1 MDRKAFLLQRRL
13 RYMLLLFVVFLAL
26 FGIFDLIVYA
36 VAEGALYEDV
46 DRQMEHAAQAI
57 ESNVDGA
64 VENFQN
70 GKNIVYTDR
79 GSYVITYRIFLLL
92 RDRQGNILNAEYL
105 SSFDYMLNVGFQAGA
120 HGMQTESVERN
131 SFVLYYRTYTLA
143 VTTSAGETFYVQMTT
158 DSTEIEA
165 SLAIILRVLVQC
177 TLAAMLLVLIVGFI
191 SYASHELRSPL
202 AVIHS
207 SLELLLDT
215 PGARIIERS
224 DLIMNSLTETSRLRK
239 MASNLLEMVQ
249 LQAAEMTTHRENIQ
263 LDQMVGDFI
272 EPFRYQAEAA
282 GKTMACTLQHGLD
295 IQADRQLLT
304 ELLAI
309 LLENA
314 LKYTEPGDSI
324 RVSAQMAD
332 GKAVLAVSDTGVGIK
347 DEALGKIFTRFYR
360 EERQQSK
367 ADGSGLGL
375 YIASLIVT
383 RHGGRITAAHNRP
396 KGTTFAVTLP
406 VREKG
411 KA

>member
-165 SLAIILRVLVQC
+165 
-177 TLAAMLLVLIVGFI
+177 
-191 SYASHELRSPL
+191 
-202 AVIHS
+202 
-207 SLELLLDT
+207 
-215 PGARIIERS
+215 
-224 DLIMNSLTETSRLRK
+224 
-239 MASNLLEMVQ
+239 
-249 LQAAEMTTHRENIQ
+249 
-263 LDQMVGDFI
+263 
-272 EPFRYQAEAA
+272 
-282 GKTMACTLQHGLD
+282 
-295 IQADRQLLT
+295 
-304 ELLAI
+304 
-309 LLENA
+309 
-314 LKYTEPGDSI
+314 
-324 RVSAQMAD
+324 
-332 GKAVLAVSDTGVGIK
+332 
-347 DEALGKIFTRFYR
+347 
-360 EERQQSK
+360 
-367 ADGSGLGL
+367 
-375 YIASLIVT
+375 
-383 RHGGRITAAHNRP
+383 
-396 KGTTFAVTLP
+396 
-406 VREKG
+406 
-411 KA
+411 